1 MNSNA
6 NTLTTKTQTP
16 QKIDGFSRV
25 SSESKIKTNTM
36 NTTTDT
42 TAEDKTVAMVGGVK
56 SLLAKNTAERN
67 DLSWELQYTEG
78 KLRHSKEAHIFTLG
92 RLAKYEDGIVAEAL
106 QFARE
111 AGMFIS
117 CDSSK
122 IGLKSQIRDYQ
133 TKAGKVFKAHFS
145 IYDNYL
151 GKCSDKEWGDEPK
164 SYNGN
169 FLYKTYEAEFAKW
182 KHPIEPQTFQK
193 LDDLFDFNPKVECS
207 MCGDDKSPLTSCEIG
222 QGSNKK
228 KINRLFCGL
237 CMEELYH
244 DRDKERELM
253 GAEDKDAPAPP
264 APEPEVVAPA
274 KKARGRP
281 KKVADP
287 NAEPKPK
294 KPRAKKVAVADF
306 KRVEVGLDE
315 IGSCGVRLN
324 QLYIPL
330 CRMGAIGENALL
342 LAPITSPIHYHTIPK
357 KMDLD
362 FFEGIARRFQ
372 TYPLADYDSC
382 SLMNNIIKPNLDK
395 IMADCGVS
403 SPKIRARI
411 DQDTW
416 VFLNS
421 WFEQKDADD
430 DDDDDDE
437 YIIPNKQSFLL
448 DADVEY

>member
-1 MNSNA
+1 
-6 NTLTTKTQTP
+6 
-16 QKIDGFSRV
+16 
-25 SSESKIKTNTM
+25 M

-67 DLSWELQYTEG
+67 DLSWELHHTEG

-106 QFARE
+106 LFAKE

-122 IGLKSQIRDYQ
+122 IGLKSQIRDYK

-193 LDDLFDFNPKVECS
+193 LDDLFDFNPKVECYQ
-207 MCGDDKSPLTSCEIG
+207 CGEVSGLTSVKLGGTDRLLCSLCE
-222 QGSNKK
+222 
-228 KINRLFCGL
+228 
-237 CMEELYH
+237 EELF
-244 DRDKERELM
+244 K
-253 GAEDKDAPAPP
+253 KPAPEP
-264 APEPEVVAPA
+264 AVVVAPEPEVVAPA

-294 KPRAKKVAVADF
+294 KPRAKKVAVSDF
-306 KRVEVGLDE
+306 KRVEVGIDE

-324 QLYIPL
+324 KLYIPL

-342 LAPITSPIHYHTIPK
+342 IAPITSSIHYYPIPA
-357 KMDLD
+357 KMDLF
-362 FFEGIARRFQ
+362 FFESIAHRLKLTPF
-372 TYPLADYDSC
+372 ADYDSC
-382 SLMNNIIKPNLDK
+382 SFQNNIIKPNLDK

-430 DDDDDDE
+430 DDEDDDE

>member
-1 MNSNA
+1 
-6 NTLTTKTQTP
+6 
-16 QKIDGFSRV
+16 
-25 SSESKIKTNTM
+25 M

-67 DLSWELQYTEG
+67 DLSWELHHTEG
-78 KLRHSKEAHIFTLG
+78 KLRNSKEAHIFTLG

-106 QFARE
+106 LFAKE

-122 IGLKSQIRDYQ
+122 VGLKSQIRDYK
-133 TKAGKVFKAHFS
+133 TKAGKVFKAHYS

-151 GKCSDKEWGDEPK
+151 GKCSDKEWGDEPQ

-169 FLYKTYEAEFAKW
+169 FLYKTYEAEFAQW
-182 KHPIEPQTFQK
+182 KHQIPPQTFQK

-207 MCGDDKSPLTSCEIG
+207 MCGDDKSPLTSCLIG
-222 QGSNKK
+222 LGSNKQ

-244 DRDKERELM
+244 DRKKELELM
-253 GAEDKDAPAPP
+253 GAEDKDAPAPEEYHTVSISAEEQEANDASANIY

-274 KKARGRP
+274 KKARKPRA

-294 KPRAKKVAVADF
+294 KPRAKKVADF

-342 LAPITSPIHYHTIPK
+342 LAPITSPIHYYPIPK
-357 KMDLD
+357 KMDLF
-362 FFEGIARRFQ
+362 FFESIAHRLKLTPF
-372 TYPLADYDSC
+372 ADYDSC

-430 DDDDDDE
+430 DDDDDEE

>member
-1 MNSNA
+1 MNATATQSKKSLKLNNFNPNIQ
-6 NTLTTKTQTP
+6 NTNTE
-16 QKIDGFSRV
+16 I
-25 SSESKIKTNTM
+25 TNTM
-36 NTTTDT
+36 NTTTA

-106 QFARE
+106 KFAKE

-122 IGLKSQIRDYQ
+122 IGLKSQIRDYK

-164 SYNGN
+164 NYNGN

-193 LDDLFDFNPKVECS
+193 LDDLFEFNPKVECYQ
-207 MCGDDKSPLTSCEIG
+207 CGDDKCPLNSVKLGGTDRLLCLPCEEDI
-222 QGSNKK
+222 KK
-228 KINRLFCGL
+228 
-237 CMEELYH
+237 
-244 DRDKERELM
+244 
-253 GAEDKDAPAPP
+253 P
-264 APEPEVVAPA
+264 APEPEPEVVVAVPEVVAPA

-306 KRVEVGLDE
+306 KRVEVGIDE

-342 LAPITSPIHYHTIPK
+342 LAPITSPIHYHPIPK

-362 FFEGIARRFQ
+362 FFEGIAKRFQ
-372 TYPLADYDSC
+372 TYPIADYDSC

-421 WFEQKDADD
+421 WFEEKDADD
-430 DDDDDDE
+430 EDDEDDEE